1 VIARVHWD
9 ELVDWATTLAE
20 VEDWLL
26 HAGDETI
33 ADYQSFADGP
43 PRFDDLVAAVGAMQ
57 TRIRRYADETT
68 T

>member
-9 ELVDWATTLAE
+9 ELVDWATTLAV

-33 ADYQSFADGP
+33 TDYRGFDDGP
-43 PRFDDLVAAVGAMQ
+43 PRFEDLVAAVGAMQ
-57 TRIRRYADETT
+57 TRIRRYADEAET
-68 T
+68 